1 MKELINFVIAT
12 FLDIVV
18 YLLGGID
25 AAMTAL
31 LIFIVLDYITGLTAA
46 CIAGEAS
53 SKQGFKGILKKIL
66 ILVLVAVSVRIDEL
80 TNSGGVLR
88 TLVIYYFVS
97 NEGLS
102 IIENLGQVGVPIP
115 QVLKRAIKELRKES
129 NQNAKKKEGGSATS
143 SAKTTKKA

>member
-25 AAMTAL
+25 AAMAAL
-31 LIFIVLDYITGLTAA
+31 LIFIVFDYITGLTAA
-46 CIAGEAS
+46 CIAGEVS

-66 ILVLVAVSVRIDEL
+66 VLVLVAVSVRIDEL

-102 IIENLGQVGVPIP
+102 IIENLGKVGVPIP

-129 NQNAKKKEGGSATS
+129 NQNAKKKEGRSAIS
-143 SAKTTKKA
+143 TTKTSKKA

>member
-1 MKELINFVIAT
+1 MKELTNFLIAS

-18 YLLGGID
+18 YFLGGID
-25 AAMTAL
+25 AAMASL

-46 CIAGEAS
+46 CIAGKAS
-53 SKQGFKGILKKIL
+53 SKEGFKGILKKIL
-66 ILVLVAVSVRIDEL
+66 VLVLVAVSVRIDEL

-102 IIENLGQVGVPIP
+102 IIENLGKVGVPIP
-115 QVLKRAIKELRKES
+115 QVLKRAIKELRKEN
-129 NQNAKKKEGGSATS
+129 NQNAKKKEGGSTTS
-143 SAKTTKKA
+143 KTSKKA

>member
-1 MKELINFVIAT
+1 MKEFINFVIAA

-46 CIAGEAS
+46 CMAGEAS
-53 SKQGFKGILKKIL
+53 SKQGFKGILKKF
-66 ILVLVAVSVRIDEL
+66 LVLVLIAVSVRIDEL

-129 NQNAKKKEGGSATS
+129 NQNAKKKEGGSTNA
-143 SAKTTKKA
+143 AKTIKES